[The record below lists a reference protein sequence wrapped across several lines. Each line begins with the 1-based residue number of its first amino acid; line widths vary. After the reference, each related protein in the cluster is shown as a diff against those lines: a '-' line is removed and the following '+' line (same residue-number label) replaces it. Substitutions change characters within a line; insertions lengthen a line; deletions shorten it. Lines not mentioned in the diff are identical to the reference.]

1 MELLYIYIWD
11 DKRNIKEC
19 EYNFSPNYK
28 FSYRP
33 QLKTFDMEK
42 CDSLYSGWF
51 GQNIVNITAVVG
63 KNGSGKTNLLDC
75 IIKALCGQGG
85 GFIFYKHNDRIY
97 SNIPKQLSDYKFTF
111 EVIQFE
117 RFGSPLNS
125 YFKEHINDAF
135 VIFYSPSIDRNLSNR
150 NSHYS
155 RDSHL
160 IPSI

>member
-28 FSYRP
+28 FSYNP
-33 QLKTFDMEK
+33 QLQTFYMQR
-42 CDSLYSGWF
+42 CDSLYNGWF

-85 GFIFYKHNDRIY
+85 GFIFYKHNDCIY
-97 SNIPKQLSDYKFTF
+97 SNIPKQLSEYKFTF
-111 EVIQFE
+111 E
-117 RFGSPLNS
+117 
-125 YFKEHINDAF
+125 
-135 VIFYSPSIDRNLSNR
+135 
-150 NSHYS
+150 
-155 RDSHL
+155 
-160 IPSI
+160 

>member
-1 MELLYIYIWD
+1 MENVILYI
-11 DKRNIKEC
+11 
-19 EYNFSPNYK
+19 
-28 FSYRP
+28 
-33 QLKTFDMEK
+33 
-42 CDSLYSGWF
+42 
-51 GQNIVNITAVVG
+51 VVG
-63 KNGSGKTNLLDC
+63 LDKYSQYYSCSWKNGSGKTNLLDC

-135 VIFYSPSIDRNLSNR
+135 VIFI
-150 NSHYS
+150 H
-155 RDSHL
+155 HQ
-160 IPSI
+160 